1 MQSEPSLF
9 FTIMPRMIWAEM
21 LLLQESA
28 DENWVNHMKTK
39 KLHALNYN
47 KKKIQ
52 VEVQLNLQTQI
63 RVAADEVN
71 IVIFSMLSV
80 FVSKS

>member
-39 KLHALNYN
+39 KLHALKSKYN
-47 KKKIQ
+47 WICKRKL
-52 VEVQLNLQTQI
+52 ELQLM
-63 RVAADEVN
+63 R
-71 IVIFSMLSV
+71 
-80 FVSKS
+80 

>member
-47 KKKIQ
+47 LKKIQ

>member
-1 MQSEPSLF
+1 
-9 FTIMPRMIWAEM
+9 
-21 LLLQESA
+21 
-28 DENWVNHMKTK
+28 MKTK

-47 KKKIQ
+47 LKKIQ

>member
-47 KKKIQ
+47 LKKIQ

-63 RVAADEVN
+63 RVAADAVN